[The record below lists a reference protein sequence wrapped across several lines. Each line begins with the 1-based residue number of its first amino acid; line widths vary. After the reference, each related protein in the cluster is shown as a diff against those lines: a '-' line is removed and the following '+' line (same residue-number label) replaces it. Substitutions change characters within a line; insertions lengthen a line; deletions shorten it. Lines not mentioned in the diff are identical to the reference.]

1 MTSDIA
7 MWVILAESG
16 DPGPPAHRLGHLDPG
31 LRACEGIGCIA
42 AVRPSRCALQAL
54 LRMRY
59 IFDGIKKIPHPE
71 EAAERPS
78 RRTHRVCPAQFQRV
92 EGRDPRM
99 NWAP

>member
-16 DPGPPAHRLGHLDPG
+16 DPGPPAHRLGHLDPR

-78 RRTHRVCPAQFQRV
+78 RRTHRVCPAQFQFFHRLLR
-92 EGRDPRM
+92 GGDG
-99 NWAP
+99 